1 MFLAV
6 KEVILQTWSSFFP
19 SYIFRRPSRMS
30 FQEVKSHVVS
40 ATAAGFLVKG
50 RSLCST
56 FWRWDLPHPKP
67 GISLFNYLLHYFY
80 LFEKHLEG
88 APPPSLVFYILAVSI
103 VWDSCQ
109 HPHQQQPVLN
119 EDTWASLQDL
129 EEDPAGQY
137 DFTEASRHVEVEK
150 HDSASLFMSK
160 NFS

>member
-1 MFLAV
+1 MWSPQQLLDFWWKAGLCAAPSGDETYPTQSPAFHFLIIYCIISICL
-6 KEVILQTWSSFFP
+6 KSILKAP
-19 SYIFRRPSRMS
+19 
-30 FQEVKSHVVS
+30 
-40 ATAAGFLVKG
+40 
-50 RSLCST
+50 
-56 FWRWDLPHPKP
+56 
-67 GISLFNYLLHYFY
+67 
-80 LFEKHLEG
+80 
-88 APPPSLVFYILAVSI
+88 PPPSLVFYILAVSI